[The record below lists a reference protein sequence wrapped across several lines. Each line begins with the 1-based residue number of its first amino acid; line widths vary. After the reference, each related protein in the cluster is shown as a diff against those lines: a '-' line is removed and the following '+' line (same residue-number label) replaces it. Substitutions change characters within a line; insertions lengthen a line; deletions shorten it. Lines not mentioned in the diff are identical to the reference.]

1 MLIVFFT
8 LNVVRCM
15 NPLTTLPFAASQ
27 EPSIR
32 RAMFAG
38 SSYPSSERAL
48 SALLDNALQRL
59 DTSLD
64 SSLDTS
70 LDSVNK
76 TSQSSPS
83 PMLSN
88 HTVHDVQSHWNT
100 PKPIKRGA
108 SAIIAPHIDFRV
120 GLSCYAPAYY
130 ALQDSQAEVFIVIAT
145 SHYGWQDLFIPTFQ
159 HFSTPLGTVKTD
171 VELLNSIYHRCPY
184 SLTRDDAAHRD
195 EHSIEFE
202 VVWLQ
207 HIFGHRPFTIVP
219 ILVTSFYPFIQQ
231 CVSPAQTAK
240 FHQFI
245 EALREAIAESG
256 KRVAWVVSG
265 DMAHVGRKF
274 DDNEDAAQMIQR
286 VHQED
291 MELLRAMENADAEAY
306 YQRIAEHNDSY
317 KICGLPPVYSMF
329 CAAQPT
335 RGVVLDYQQW
345 HEHSTR
351 SAVTYS
357 SVAYYDYVDYVH

>member
-1 MLIVFFT
+1 VVFTGFFYAYRF
-8 LNVVRCM
+8 VRHILCCM
-15 NPLTTLPFAASQ
+15 NRLTTLPFAASQ
-27 EPSIR
+27 QPSVR

-38 SSYPSSERAL
+38 SSYPSSEREL
-48 SALLDNALQRL
+48 STLLDNALNVL

-64 SSLDTS
+64 TVP
-70 LDSVNK
+70 DSVSK
-76 TSQSSPS
+76 TLQSPSSPTPS
-83 PMLSN
+83 SQ
-88 HTVHDVQSHWNT
+88 TVHDVQSQWNI

-184 SLTRDDAAHRD
+184 PLTRDDTAHRE

-207 HIFGHRPFTIVP
+207 HTFGHRPFTIVP

-231 CVSPAQTAK
+231 CVSPAQMPK
-240 FHQFI
+240 FQQFI
-245 EALREAIAESG
+245 NAVREAIAESG

-274 DDNEDAAQMIQR
+274 GDSENAAQMMQR
-286 VHQED
+286 VHRED
-291 MELLRAMENADAEAY
+291 VELLRAMEYADAEAY

-317 KICGLPPVYSMF
+317 KICGLPPVYSMLY
-329 CAAQPT
+329 AAQPT
-335 RGVVLDYQQW
+335 QGVVLDYQHW
-345 HEHSTR
+345 LEHSTR

-357 SVAYYDYVDYVH
+357 SVAYYGELH